1 MTDQNHSDEFNQD
14 VSWATGRHQ
23 EALRKAEE
31 VFDEMRTAINAEFAQ
46 KKLAIQARFE
56 QARDAYNAI
65 LELPEESNTPKQVQA
80 RRDAQA
86 EFLAAKDTWDRME
99 QAGGPD
105 YSRANAHRAVA
116 EMAADQQFQRD
127 LTALRTR
134 HNVVQPAIGNRR

>member
-14 VSWATGRHQ
+14 VSWAMGRHQ
-23 EALRKAEE
+23 EALRKADA

-56 QARDAYNAI
+56 QARGAYNAI
-65 LELPEESNTPKQVQA
+65 LDMPEGDDAPKQAQA

-86 EFLAAKDTWDRME
+86 EFLAAKDAWDRME

-116 EMAADQQFQRD
+116 GMAADRQFQRD
-127 LTALRTR
+127 LVTVRDR
-134 HNVVQPAIGNRR
+134 HGVVQPAIGNR